1 MIGKNFINGEW
12 APLDAH
18 VVVRSPGD
26 IQDAVGSIGFST
38 AQDVAAAVEAARGA
52 QPGWRDLGAV
62 NRGNLLFRAASILEE
77 HTEELAQLATR
88 EMGKPIGEMRGEA
101 QRAVAIFRY
110 YAGEG
115 YRAVGEVIPAA
126 NPGSLQYTTREPL
139 GVVGVITPWNF
150 PLAIPVW
157 KIAPALIYG
166 NTVVF
171 KPAEWSSLAAVRMV
185 ELLASVFP
193 AGVLNMV
200 LGLGSEAGEALIQH
214 PGIDGI
220 TFTGSAAVGAHV
232 AEVATRRGI
241 KYQTE
246 MGGKN
251 PVIVA
256 RDANLDLAVELVV
269 SGGMRS
275 AGQKCTATSRVI
287 VEEAV
292 HAAFRD
298 KLVEAVHSLKVGNPL
313 HTDTYVGPVVSKPQF
328 EKIRGYI
335 ETGMRE
341 GAEMVAGG
349 EPLELDGYYIPPT
362 VFDRVEAQATIAQE
376 EIFGPVVG
384 VIRVRDID
392 EAIGTAN
399 KIRYGLSASV
409 FTGSLATALRCVREI
424 EAGMV
429 RVNEETA
436 GVELQAP
443 FGGVKASSSHSREQG
458 RAAIEFYTHVKTVA
472 IRGV

>member
-1 MIGKNFINGEW
+1 MIGKNFIGGEW
-12 APLDAH
+12 TALDAH
-18 VVVRSPGD
+18 VVVQSPGD
-26 IQDAVGSIGFST
+26 ISDTVGSMGFST
-38 AQDVAAAVEAARGA
+38 AQDVAAAVQAAMQA
-52 QPGWRDLGAV
+52 KTAWRDLGAV
-62 NRGNLLFRAASILEE
+62 NRGNLLFQAAQIVEE
-77 HTEELAQLATR
+77 HAEELAQLATR

-101 QRAVAIFRY
+101 LRAVAILRY

-115 YRAVGEVIPAA
+115 YRSVGEVIPAA
-126 NPGSLQYTTREPL
+126 NPVTLQYTTREPL

-150 PLAIPVW
+150 PLAIPMW

-171 KPAEWSSLAAVRMV
+171 KPAEWSSLVAVRMM
-185 ELLASVFP
+185 ELLAPVFP
-193 AGVLNMV
+193 AGVLNLV
-200 LGLGSEAGEALIQH
+200 LGLGREAGEALIQH

-232 AEVATRRGI
+232 AETATRRGI

-256 RDANLDLAVELVV
+256 RDADLDLAVDLAV
-269 SGGMRS
+269 SGAMRS

-292 HAAFRD
+292 HEPFLE
-298 KLVEAVHSLKVGNPL
+298 KLVAAVRALKVGNPL
-313 HTDTYVGPVVSKPQF
+313 QADTYVGPVVSKPQF
-328 EKIRGYI
+328 EKIQGYI
-335 ETGMRE
+335 EAGLRD
-341 GAEMVAGG
+341 GARLVAGG
-349 EPLELDGYYIPPT
+349 EMLDLDGYYVPPT
-362 VFDRVEAQATIAQE
+362 VFDRVHSQAVIAQE
-376 EIFGPVVG
+376 EIFGPVLG
-384 VIRVRDID
+384 VIPVGDMD
-392 EAIGTAN
+392 EAIRTAN
-399 KIRYGLSASV
+399 NIRYGLSASV

-424 EAGMV
+424 EAGLV

-458 RAAIEFYTHVKTVA
+458 RAAIDFYTHVKTVA
-472 IRGV
+472 VRGL